1 MPPKAKPPRSEPAPS
16 ASPGSAS
23 SPPRLAGT
31 SRDLSSTSLGSL
43 PQIEVKPQKAC
54 VLCRRS
60 KVKCIHDGAP
70 PCKRCR
76 DTHQEAQCKFR
87 LRADDETWRERTDE
101 VLSRLGDSVDWL
113 VQHQRQQQQLLQQ
126 QQQHIV
132 RDRSDTTA
140 SSASSMSAPSPRKPH
155 RSTLYRPAPPPPP
168 GRGPSASGWHAHPHP
183 PALQGDHIP
192 SPSDPAMQNNGQA
205 PHDRP
210 SFTTYL
216 GFDGAAGLLSPGNSH
231 ARSASSPSSSTAAA
245 SRHHRAHSTSQT
257 FRPLHNPHPPP
268 SFLPSPAHQPQLME
282 TKPFSASVSASHLAA
297 SHHVP
302 APGPTAIPG
311 PAQSSPVRHPQ
322 QASALEPGQSRPSP
336 ILYAAQRPLSNTPQS
351 SRLRSRSAA
360 AKAISPY
367 ARPSHFIGRNDPR
380 LTVISMGLI
389 SMDQAR
395 HLFKFFAR
403 YLQPHC
409 FGFPAYPANEHMTPL
424 IIACIL
430 MVSSIHEPNTRHF
443 FERFRHEAFSSP
455 LLLDQPID
463 PLAPLDPEL
472 GIGVEEITGACIAA
486 CWLGGQTA
494 LSIARLARYWAIAY
508 LEHFE
513 VRSAQTLG
521 EWMTILPP
529 FRQID
534 LVGKLRIWLMSY
546 ITEAQQAVINDQPS
560 LFPESQPAHYCQ
572 GLLNASSHSGELS
585 ETFAN
590 EEGGIKTSESINT
603 MDGTPKSNHSQS
615 SAVPPLPN
623 DGTGG
628 IGSFTSDRQLVAHA
642 RMMSILLAAQDLA
655 RSARAAATPVKPT
668 STDPASSL
676 HAQEQRAFEPS
687 HMVERWREWLEE
699 LNRWRLLTSQ
709 HSDLSDN
716 SLESID
722 LSLLYHLSRTFL
734 ASHPLEPELG
744 ILDETQQA
752 LRAASNANPPDFSR
766 LAVAQLRTIST
777 AKHSAL
783 FALKLAT
790 TEFGEKL
797 SYLPQFY
804 HWLLGHAAG
813 LLLLLV
819 QRREVFLM
827 AKEAESLLEVTEKF
841 VQLYVFRIA
850 SHSLHSAT
858 GDNGLSSSM
867 QRNERERVGIKRS
880 ASDAELGE
888 GNLDNE
894 RRKHQSGPGAD
905 GSSDPLDFQWPFM
918 SGFPTSTHAQNGS
931 SAATAGNGAQSSAS
945 SAGAATMS
953 TSPNPISQQQL
964 NHGNPAEKHPAL
976 ANAQALARTLYLVKM
991 QVQSLDV
998 QL

>member
-1 MPPKAKPPRSEPAPS
+1 MPPKAKPSRSDPAPS

-23 SPPRLAGT
+23 SPPRPAGT

-43 PQIEVKPQKAC
+43 PHIEVKPQKAC

-101 VLSRLGDSVDWL
+101 VLSRLGDS
-113 VQHQRQQQQLLQQ
+113 
-126 QQQHIV
+126 
-132 RDRSDTTA
+132 
-140 SSASSMSAPSPRKPH
+140 PH
-155 RSTLYRPAPPPPP
+155 RAILYRPPPLPPP
-168 GRGPSASGWHAHPHP
+168 GRGPGAGAWHAHPHP
-183 PALQGDHIP
+183 PALPGDHIP
-192 SPSDPAMQNNGQA
+192 PHSDPAMPHNGQA
-205 PHDRP
+205 PHGRP

-216 GFDGAAGLLSPGNSH
+216 GFDGAAGLLSPGDSH
-231 ARSASSPSSSTAAA
+231 ARSASSPSSSSTAAN
-245 SRHHRAHSTSQT
+245 RHHRAHSTSQT
-257 FRPLHNPHPPP
+257 FRPLHNPHPPSSFP
-268 SFLPSPAHQPQLME
+268 SSSTHPPQMTE
-282 TKPFSASVSASHLAA
+282 SKPFVAPISAPHLAA
-297 SHHVP
+297 SHFVP
-302 APGPTAIPG
+302 TPGFAPISTPS
-311 PAQSSPVRHPQ
+311 QSSPTRHPQ
-322 QASALEPGQSRPSP
+322 QVPAIEPGQSRPSS
-336 ILYAAQRPLSNTPQS
+336 ILYAAQRPLSNAAQS
-351 SRLRSRSAA
+351 SRLHTSSATA
-360 AKAISPY
+360 RAISPY

-380 LTVISMGLI
+380 LTVISMGLV

-430 MVSSIHEPNTRHF
+430 MVSSMHEPNARHF

-455 LLLDQPID
+455 LLLGQPID
-463 PLAPLDPEL
+463 RHAPLDPEL

-494 LSIARLARYWAIAY
+494 LSIARLARYWAIGY

-572 GLLNASSHSGELS
+572 GLLNASSHSAELA
-585 ETFAN
+585 ETFTHDDSGN
-590 EEGGIKTSESINT
+590 KTAEPINI

-615 SAVPPLPN
+615 SAVPPQSN
-623 DGTGG
+623 DGAGG

-642 RMMSILLAAQDLA
+642 RMMSILLAAQDLH
-655 RSARAAATPVKPT
+655 RSARAAATSSKAT
-668 STDPASSL
+668 STDSAASR
-676 HAQEQRAFEPS
+676 HAQEPRAFEPS

-734 ASHPLEPELG
+734 ASHPLDPELG
-744 ILDETQQA
+744 ILDETQHA

-766 LAVAQLRTIST
+766 LAIAQLRTIST

-841 VQLYVFRIA
+841 VQLYVFRIT
-850 SHSLHSAT
+850 SHSLHSAA
-858 GDNGLSSSM
+858 GDNGLSSSG
-867 QRNERERVGIKRS
+867 QRNERERSGIKRS
-880 ASDAELGE
+880 ASDADLVE
-888 GNLDNE
+888 GNEDSE
-894 RRKHQSGPGAD
+894 RRKNQSGHSAD
-905 GSSDPLDFQWPFM
+905 GSNDPLDFQWPFM

-931 SAATAGNGAQSSAS
+931 STATDGNGASS
-945 SAGAATMS
+945 GGVATMS
-953 TSPNPISQQQL
+953 TSPNPILQQQL